1 MLKKSV
7 KKLIFLEALTMEKT
21 KLQTIT
27 NLFENKEIRSIWNS
41 EKEEYYYSVVDVI
54 AALTNSDYQKIKK
67 LLEMVKR

>member
-27 NLFENKEIRSIWNS
+27 NLFEKL
-41 EKEEYYYSVVDVI
+41 KI
-54 AALTNSDYQKIKK
+54 ALH
-67 LLEMVKR
+67 